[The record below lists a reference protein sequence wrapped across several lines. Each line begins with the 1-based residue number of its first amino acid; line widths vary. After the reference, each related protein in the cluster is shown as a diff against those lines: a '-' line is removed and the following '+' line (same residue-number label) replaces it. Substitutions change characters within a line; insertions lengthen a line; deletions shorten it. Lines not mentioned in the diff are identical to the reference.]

1 MKTIFDV
8 AVELELKGIKHEVC
22 KKDRTIYIP
31 NIVGCKIIIREC
43 QEPNIFFVNCLDHW
57 DLELPYKNV
66 ITQVEQDYNSFM
78 AADKHTPNTDTQEKI
93 AAIMDSMKDLLLYKN
108 KMYGDSALNPEPIF
122 FKGSSTDSILI
133 RLNDKIGRIK
143 NNKNPIPRTNDV
155 ADVIGYCTLLLVSM
169 GVTPEDIAKF
179 KD

>member
-8 AVELELKGIKHEVC
+8 AVKLETKCITHEMC

-31 NIVGCKIIIREC
+31 NIQNCKMIVKETAD
-43 QEPNIFFVNCLDHW
+43 PNIFHVEYFDNW
-57 DLELPYKNV
+57 KMNIPYIEVVPQIEDIYKDFWAV
-66 ITQVEQDYNSFM
+66 
-78 AADKHTPNTDTQEKI
+78 KTDTQEKI
-93 AAIMDSMKDLLLYKN
+93 VSILDSMKDLLLYKN

-122 FKGSSTDSILI
+122 YKGSSTDSILI

-155 ADVIGYCTLLLVSM
+155 ADVIGYCTLLMISM

>member
-31 NIVGCKIIIREC
+31 NIVGCKIIIKEC

-78 AADKHTPNTDTQEKI
+78 VVEKHTPNTDTQEKI

-108 KMYGDSALNPEPIF
+108 KMYGA
-122 FKGSSTDSILI
+122 
-133 RLNDKIGRIK
+133 IK
-143 NNKNPIPRTNDV
+143 YYFIH
-155 ADVIGYCTLLLVSM
+155 L
-169 GVTPEDIAKF
+169 
-179 KD
+179 